1 MARGIVYILTNKKFQ
16 ENIIK
21 IGKTQQNDVEIRIQQ
36 LNRETGVPF
45 PFECYSAFEI
55 DNYDEIERIL
65 HEAYKSADKQT
76 YPKKE
81 FFEINPEKARGVL
94 AKLAAIHNGNEVML
108 DNAKIYSEEEERI
121 VEINQENIQDRRNN
135 NFKFLNY
142 GIPTGS
148 KLAFTRNPNI
158 QCEVLENNKVLY
170 EGEEYSLSALTKK
183 IFNEVL
189 RLRSSSG
196 YNGYRFWSYNDE
208 ILLDIRDSVDN
219 RTSLV
224 E

>member
-16 ENIIK
+16 DNIIK
-21 IGKTQQNDVEIRIQQ
+21 IGKTQQSDVEIRIQE
-36 LNRETGVPF
+36 LNRATGVPF

-55 DNYDEIERIL
+55 DNYDEIEKIL
-65 HEAYKSADKQT
+65 HEAYRSADKQT

-121 VEINQENIQDRRNN
+121 VESNQESIQDSRNY
-135 NFKFLNY
+135 NFKFSNY

-148 KLAFTRNPNI
+148 QLVFTRNPNI
-158 QCEVLENNKVLY
+158 NCEVLENNKVKY
-170 EGEEYSLSALTKK
+170 EEEEFSLSALTKK
-183 IFNEVL
+183 IFVEVL
-189 RLRSSSG
+189 KHKSNSG

-208 ILLDIRDSVDN
+208 ILSDIRDSIDN
-219 RTSLV
+219 HSSIV